1 MSSHSEP
8 PNLTANLLARTGN
21 EILVDSPG
29 IEAARYPGLALRAAL
44 RTKEEYVRSVLN
56 DSSFGKL
63 RGGWVS
69 FAGAGHALDP
79 DVLPN
84 VLLARVLRGESAE
97 HAIAVARAFSKDG
110 SSAAF
115 WYGALAGVTVAAPCT
130 LAEGLDIIPW
140 TAVPSGAQ
148 KSWLDDKRERAFAA
162 PLRPTAN
169 CAIRIALP
177 RRPALFQTAMED
189 GAMANMSDQPWFR
202 AFERATDAIRCM
214 TIVSAQPV
222 AILASWAEPTENIL
236 QDFVGTSTQSYPDL
250 SNPAVF
256 GSSLTAAPLDEIAT
270 ADTFLR
276 FSDFS
281 GADRAALC
289 TAIDRIGAALR
300 WKTEVDK
307 AIDLGIALEVLLLHD
322 LDDPG
327 ELTYRIGLRG
337 AQFLGGDTAARLSNF
352 RRLKKIYALRSKAVH
367 KGTVEADEKA
377 ASTLEDAVAISK
389 AITRKLI
396 ANGRFPEWERE
407 VVLSSGAS
415 DIIAPG

>member
-1 MSSHSEP
+1 
-8 PNLTANLLARTGN
+8 
-21 EILVDSPG
+21 
-29 IEAARYPGLALRAAL
+29 
-44 RTKEEYVRSVLN
+44 
-56 DSSFGKL
+56 
-63 RGGWVS
+63 
-69 FAGAGHALDP
+69 
-79 DVLPN
+79 
-84 VLLARVLRGESAE
+84 
-97 HAIAVARAFSKDG
+97 
-110 SSAAF
+110 
-115 WYGALAGVTVAAPCT
+115 
-130 LAEGLDIIPW
+130 
-140 TAVPSGAQ
+140 
-148 KSWLDDKRERAFAA
+148 
-162 PLRPTAN
+162 
-169 CAIRIALP
+169 
-177 RRPALFQTAMED
+177 
-189 GAMANMSDQPWFR
+189 MANMSDQPWFR